1 MRSKRIHLCK
11 IHSGK
16 INIPTIDEFEN
27 LPKKPSNIQHFAT
40 RHADLM
46 QNQGLLGNKCA
57 VPYDQTR
64 LQLKHSINGVDF
76 INASWIHIAQTSEGI
91 CDIPIVHP
99 FLPSSLISL
108 IVAQNPWA
116 STNDQYVQMAYEA
129 KVRLIVE
136 ISKNTSMDGGE
147 QFLWCS
153 HFKKGDQQG

>member
-1 MRSKRIHLCK
+1 MQIFVKRCLK
-11 IHSGK
+11 
-16 INIPTIDEFEN
+16 
-27 LPKKPSNIQHFAT
+27 
-40 RHADLM
+40 
-46 QNQGLLGNKCA
+46 QNQDLLGNKCA

-64 LQLKHSINGVDF
+64 VQLKHSINGVDF
-76 INASWIHIAQTSEGI
+76 INDSWIHIAQTSEGI
-91 CDIPIVHP
+91 YDIPIVHP
-99 FLPSSLISL
+99 FLPSSLISS